1 MNIQRRCLEDAAQL
15 DATALDA
22 YLVELGHI
30 STAGQPHR
38 EAAPAPAASAPAAPA
53 PAAPTTAATA
63 ATTLSIRAREEL
75 AAGAT
80 LFGLDHD

>member
-1 MNIQRRCLEDAAQL
+1 VNIQRRCLEDAAQL
-15 DATALDA
+15 DATALGA

-30 STAGQPHR
+30 RTAGQPHR
-38 EAAPAPAASAPAAPA
+38 EAAPAAAATAAATAAPTSAAPAAP
-53 PAAPTTAATA
+53 
-63 ATTLSIRAREEL
+63 TLSIRAREEL